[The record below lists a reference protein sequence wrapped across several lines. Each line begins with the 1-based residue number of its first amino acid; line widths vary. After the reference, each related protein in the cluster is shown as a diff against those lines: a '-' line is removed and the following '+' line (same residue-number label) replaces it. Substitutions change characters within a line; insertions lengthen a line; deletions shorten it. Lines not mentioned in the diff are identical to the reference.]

1 MFLKKIHVENF
12 RLLMDYDVD
21 FDEELTLF
29 VGKNNAGKTSLMNLM
44 DMIVNGSN
52 LVFDDYPIQCR
63 KGIYHAFT
71 DFWSGRISFED
82 CVDMIPTTMIRMYI
96 NYSKESE
103 TDYLGGLSP
112 FIIDLDEKVTEAVI
126 VARYSFSA
134 TDNILYELKKNYENM
149 KQNIDN
155 IGYDI
160 ELATFQN
167 WDPDLTFIC
176 KKNRDIKFAVDLKTT

>member
-1 MFLKKIHVENF
+1 MFLKKIHIENF

-44 DMIVNGSN
+44 DMVVSGSN

-63 KGIYHAFT
+63 KNIYHAFT
-71 DFWSGRISFED
+71 NFWSGRISFED

-96 NYSKESE
+96 DYSKESE

-134 TDNILYELKKNYENM
+134 TDNILYELKY
-149 KQNIDN
+149 
-155 IGYDI
+155 
-160 ELATFQN
+160 
-167 WDPDLTFIC
+167 
-176 KKNRDIKFAVDLKTT
+176 